1 MIQSQG
7 QMRIKE
13 FSEVTGWSID
23 TIRFY
28 EEKGLLHPQRDEASR
43 YRSFS
48 KEDLEVAEGIRV
60 GRALGF
66 SLAEIRVGLDA
77 NRTGDLTTELKLQII
92 REKLTQVRAKIDHLQ
107 EIGHY
112 LEAKHQWIENG
123 EIGTAP
129 VAPSWSDT

>member
-1 MIQSQG
+1 
-7 QMRIKE
+7 MRIKQ

-28 EEKGLLHPQRDEASR
+28 EEKGLLHPQRDASSK
-43 YRSFS
+43 YRSFT
-48 KEDLEVAEGIRV
+48 KEDLEVAEGISV

-77 NRTGDLTTELKLQII
+77 YRNGDLTPELKVRII
-92 REKLTQVRAKIDHLQ
+92 REKLSQIRAKINHLQ
-107 EIGHY
+107 EIGLY

-129 VAPSWSDT
+129 EKPSSSDSKHF